1 MSIVKKLGKDIPWH
15 LRKLL
20 VGHSSP
26 WNQTFLLLLQEW
38 LHLQSHILY
47 ISISSWI
54 VRHQPVL
61 DSSRIKIIMN
71 MWIDLAVKQRKLD
84 TELAVFCS
92 SSCSLTWGPCSIPPK
107 KGSPTTRF
115 AARFLAFSRNS
126 SYTFSWTK
134 VREPAQQHCPCKR
147 TILLVEDQN
156 DYMILASYPFFFFE
170 VPGWR
175 REQSVPFPQPCL
187 HQHPHIQ
194 WKGIFRQAPMLLAS
208 DCFLRLIQVQPSL
221 FRLIQ

>member
-20 VGHSSP
+20 VGHSNP

-71 MWIDLAVKQRKLD
+71 MWIDLAVKNKENLIQNLLCSVLV
-84 TELAVFCS
+84 LAH
-92 SSCSLTWGPCSIPPK
+92 
-107 KGSPTTRF
+107 SPEDL
-115 AARFLAFSRNS
+115 ARFHLRKDHQQHGLQLGSLLFLETRRILFHEQKYENQHSNIVP
-126 SYTFSWTK
+126 
-134 VREPAQQHCPCKR
+134 VREP
-147 TILLVEDQN
+147 
-156 DYMILASYPFFFFE
+156 FF
-170 VPGWR
+170 
-175 REQSVPFPQPCL
+175 
-187 HQHPHIQ
+187 
-194 WKGIFRQAPMLLAS
+194 
-208 DCFLRLIQVQPSL
+208 
-221 FRLIQ
+221 